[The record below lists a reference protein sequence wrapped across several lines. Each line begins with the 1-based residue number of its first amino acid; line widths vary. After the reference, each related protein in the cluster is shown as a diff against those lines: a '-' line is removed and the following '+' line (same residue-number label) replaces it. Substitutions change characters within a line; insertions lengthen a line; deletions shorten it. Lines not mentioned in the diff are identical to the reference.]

1 MKNGLRVKALKK
13 KYGKSKDGSD
23 GMWRFILHRNLKPRA
38 VRKTRAL
45 FSVPLTDIETQRKL
59 IEQGFIGL
67 WLSKEAGLLNYV
79 LFEDNL
85 AFQAL
90 SKSLL
95 L

>member
-1 MKNGLRVKALKK
+1 LRVKALKK

-38 VRKTRAL
+38 VRKTSAL
-45 FSVPLTDIETQRKL
+45 FSVPVTDIEPQREL
-59 IEQGFIGL
+59 IDQGFVGL
-67 WLSKEAGLLNYV
+67 WLSREAGLLNYV